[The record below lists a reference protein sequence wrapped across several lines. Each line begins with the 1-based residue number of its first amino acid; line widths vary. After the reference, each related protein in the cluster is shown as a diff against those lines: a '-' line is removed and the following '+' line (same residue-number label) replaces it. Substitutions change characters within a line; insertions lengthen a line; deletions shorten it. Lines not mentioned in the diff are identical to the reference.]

1 MVFWLSIEDEGFS
14 MSMRERERER
24 ELRKC
29 VRKKNGEASGLGK
42 NVSHFSKINKGK
54 WLSNRKPFSVKGKR
68 FYVDYY
74 FTLRQTPVN
83 TENIFRKSF
92 YGETNRAL
100 IKKCLFFN

>member
-1 MVFWLSIEDEGFS
+1 MLFWLSIEDEGFS
-14 MSMRERERER
+14 MSMRERER

-42 NVSHFSKINKGK
+42 NVSHFSKINKRK
-54 WLSNRKPFSVKGKR
+54 WFSNRKPFSVKGKR

-83 TENIFRKSF
+83 TEN
-92 YGETNRAL
+92 
-100 IKKCLFFN
+100 FFVNHFTAKQTEP